1 MGMVCLSIILLAACK
16 DNTKQY
22 VIGVSQCSMD
32 IWRSKLNRELKM
44 GEYLNDSLSIRRQP
58 EAGTADR

>member
-16 DNTKQY
+16 GNKKQY

-32 IWRSKLNRELKM
+32 I
-44 GEYLNDSLSIRRQP
+44 
-58 EAGTADR
+58 